1 MFRRPSSIIL
11 HLCGCSLGVDLII
24 VAHDLDAGDGEEAR
38 GAGAGVGS
46 RADERGSRTAARI
59 PMACISSGTLSAPRP
74 LPCPPRGRDVPC
86 GVSSQSQRSS
96 SDVHAASRRTML
108 SFTLAFF
115 YSCFL
120 PATSLEP
127 TCSGFLGAT
136 YPCFLRATYSCFL
149 PDLTPSQLGLY
160 L

>member
-1 MFRRPSSIIL
+1 
-11 HLCGCSLGVDLII
+11 
-24 VAHDLDAGDGEEAR
+24 
-38 GAGAGVGS
+38 
-46 RADERGSRTAARI
+46 
-59 PMACISSGTLSAPRP
+59 
-74 LPCPPRGRDVPC
+74 
-86 GVSSQSQRSS
+86 
-96 SDVHAASRRTML
+96 ML

-149 PDLTPSQLGLY
+149 PDLTPSQARALSLGPDIY

>member
-1 MFRRPSSIIL
+1 M
-11 HLCGCSLGVDLII
+11 
-24 VAHDLDAGDGEEAR
+24 
-38 GAGAGVGS
+38 GAAWVL
-46 RADERGSRTAARI
+46 
-59 PMACISSGTLSAPRP
+59 ISSLWRMTWMQGMEKRLGELGQESDQELMKEDHELQRESRWLASHRVLSPPPAPC
-74 LPCPPRGRDVPC
+74 LAPPRGRDVPC

-149 PDLTPSQLGLY
+149 PDLTPSQARALSLGPDIY